1 MNSALNIFKKEVKK
15 QLDKKSPIEFEGRII
30 TQEFLEFVFSNCEFS
45 LALNLGNYIMDYKIA
60 AGRRKK
66 YGYNLRQI
74 S

>member
-1 MNSALNIFKKEVKK
+1 MNSTLSILKKEVKK
-15 QLDKKSPIEFEGRII
+15 QLDKKGPIEFEGVIV
-30 TQEFLEFVFSNCEFS
+30 TQEYLEFVFSSCEFS
-45 LALNLGNYIMDYKIA
+45 SALNLGNYIMDHKIA